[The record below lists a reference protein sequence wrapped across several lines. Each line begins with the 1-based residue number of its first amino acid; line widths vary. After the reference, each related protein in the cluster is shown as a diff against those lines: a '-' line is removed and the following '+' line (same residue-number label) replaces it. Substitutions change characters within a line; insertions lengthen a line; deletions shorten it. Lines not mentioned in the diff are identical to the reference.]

1 MKPFKVLILF
11 LFSSVCSFAQVQKED
26 IDVFNEKAQEYIDTN
41 LDTAYYFAN
50 NDLVESRNINYK
62 KGEMQAQFQIG
73 RVYFDQARR
82 VLSLEAGEQS
92 LTIAEEIDNYHG
104 KKDAYNLIIVIMY

>member
-1 MKPFKVLILF
+1 
-11 LFSSVCSFAQVQKED
+11 
-26 IDVFNEKAQEYIDTN
+26 
-41 LDTAYYFAN
+41 
-50 NDLVESRNINYK
+50 
-62 KGEMQAQFQIG
+62 MQAQFQIG

-82 VLSLEAGEQS
+82 VLSLEAGKQS

>member
-50 NDLVESRNINYK
+50 NDLV
-62 KGEMQAQFQIG
+62 
-73 RVYFDQARR
+73 
-82 VLSLEAGEQS
+82 
-92 LTIAEEIDNYHG
+92 
-104 KKDAYNLIIVIMY
+104 